1 MTSEPALVR
10 PYVLAHLATTEMPTV
25 EPHWPTLGD
34 LHRAEFVER
43 RLSFLHRVLER
54 LRAL

>member
-1 MTSEPALVR
+1 MSEPALVR
-10 PYVLAHLATTEMPTV
+10 PYVLACVTTEQIPAV
-25 EPHWPTLGD
+25 HDWPSQHD
-34 LHRAEFVER
+34 LDRAEFVER

>member
-1 MTSEPALVR
+1 MMSEPSLVR
-10 PYVLAHLATTEMPTV
+10 PYVLAHLTQQLPAV
-25 EPHWPTLGD
+25 HDWPSQHD
-34 LHRAEFVER
+34 LDRAEFVER